1 MGTETQTTVLTP
13 YAVLAREHRLIE
25 RALNVLGRICDEIRR
40 TKKLDASAATQ
51 VIHFLRDFADGTHH
65 LKEERVLFPAI
76 DAKAFFP
83 GCGLISEH
91 ELGRKR
97 VRSMAEAVER
107 SSRGDAEAAKVFM
120 RYARSYINLLRAHIA
135 KEDEC
140 LANVVAATFS
150 GDERERLTQ
159 ALEEMER
166 REIGER
172 AFERFAAIVEVLEAR
187 FGGGSSTDPN
197 AEVSIQSRPETN

>member
-1 MGTETQTTVLTP
+1 VCPGGPSPDPEVAVVDPDVLP
-13 YAVLAREHRLIE
+13 APGHALCGPVVCRLTY
-25 RALNVLGRICDEIRR
+25 C
-40 TKKLDASAATQ
+40 
-51 VIHFLRDFADGTHH
+51 
-65 LKEERVLFPAI
+65 RVSI
-76 DAKAFFP
+76 DDKAFFP

-120 RYARSYINLLRAHIA
+120 RYARSYINLLRAHIV